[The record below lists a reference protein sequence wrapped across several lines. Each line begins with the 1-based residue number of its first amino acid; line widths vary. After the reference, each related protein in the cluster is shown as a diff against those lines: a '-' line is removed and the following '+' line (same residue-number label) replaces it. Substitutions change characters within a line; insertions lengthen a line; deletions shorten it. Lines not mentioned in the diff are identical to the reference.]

1 MPVVI
6 ARALAMWWIGC
17 AAIQCSHGTTIMDL
31 QPFARSQS
39 ILIESNDGRHGTAT
53 LTSINPTVNVG
64 YLLTLQWNGASI
76 LQFYHLENARPR
88 EQSLRL
94 QGTDP
99 RRIVLVGTGGDASCD
114 LWWSASPN
122 ALERARNASVPFA
135 PLCDDRLYLRNTV
148 PGGYTQLERTTNLL
162 RDHVWGGDRIVT
174 FVREEFFKDAFIE
187 QGERGAGLR
196 LPPAPPAS
204 VAPQAAQLDA
214 AQRGLSIRPAHL
226 GLDLGPSFEAVA
238 LGQWYELPTAPGI
251 FFSAIQPQAIAP
263 KLLST
268 YPDRVATLD
277 AVEGVA
283 LDYFV
288 AFDLDRF
295 DIGFA
300 LGTDHP
306 RLDWSPRVPA
316 SQRDPLQPGPDG
328 FDSAAPLVRTGM
340 ANPELVARTVATFTG
355 GFKRE
360 HGAFHHGELAVRNR
374 GSHYG
379 FIEQGTLFSTLQPG
393 LATLLV
399 FADGSV
405 DMKTWT
411 AADVELQS
419 KIVHARQNGVAL
431 IEPEAATAAPAPGKL
446 VNQWGAGNWSGSQDA
461 HLRTLRAGMCLQQT
475 PTHRFLIYGYFSTAT
490 PSAMARA
497 FQAYDCRYAMHL
509 DMNALEHTY
518 LAIYARSAGEIR
530 VQHLVASMSQV
541 DRKVGSQPA
550 PRFVAYPDNR
560 DFFYVLRRE
569 SRP

>member
-1 MPVVI
+1 VVVI
-6 ARALAMWWIGC
+6 RALVIGCIGC
-17 AAIQCSHGTTIMDL
+17 AAIQWAHGTTIMDL

-39 ILIESNDGRHGTAT
+39 VRIESNDGRHGTAT
-53 LTSINPTVNVG
+53 LTSINPYVNAE
-64 YLLTLQWNGASI
+64 YLLTLEWSDASI
-76 LQFYHLENARPR
+76 PQFFHLENARPR
-88 EQSLRL
+88 KLSLQLEER
-94 QGTDP
+94 DP
-99 RRIVLVGTGGDASCD
+99 RRIVLAGAGENVSCD
-114 LWWSASPN
+114 LWWSAGPT

-135 PLCDDRLYLRNTV
+135 PLCNDQLYLRNAV
-148 PGGYTQLERTTNLL
+148 LGGYTQLERTTNLL

-187 QGERGAGLR
+187 QGDSGASLR

-204 VAPQAAQLDA
+204 AAPRAAQLDA
-214 AQRGLSIRPAHL
+214 ERRGLAIRPTHL
-226 GLDLGPSFEAVA
+226 GLDLGPSVEAVA
-238 LGQWYELPTAPGI
+238 LGHWYELPTAPGI
-251 FFSAIQPQAIAP
+251 FFSAMQPQAIAP
-263 KLLST
+263 KLLSS
-268 YPDRVATLD
+268 YRDRVAALD
-277 AVEGVA
+277 AVERAAV
-283 LDYFV
+283 DYFV

-295 DIGFA
+295 GIGFA

-316 SQRDPLQPGPDG
+316 SQREPAQRGPDG
-328 FDSAAPLVRTGM
+328 FDSTAPLVRTGM
-340 ANPELVARTVATFTG
+340 ANPALVARTVATFTG

-399 FADGSV
+399 LTDGSV

-411 AADVELQS
+411 AADVELQPR
-419 KIVHARQNGVAL
+419 IVHARQNGVAL
-431 IEPEAATAAPAPGKL
+431 IEPDATTRVPAPGKL

-461 HLRTLRAGMCLQQT
+461 RLRTLRAGVCLQQT
-475 PTHRFLIYGYFSTAT
+475 ETHRFLVYGYFSTAT
-490 PSAMARA
+490 PSAMARV

-518 LAIYARSAGEIR
+518 LAIYAPSAGEIR
-530 VQHLVASMSQV
+530 VQHLVTSMSQV
-541 DRKVGSQPA
+541 DRKVGSQLA
-550 PRFVAYPDNR
+550 PRFMAYPDNR

-569 SRP
+569 SRL